1 MKQLKIFTR
10 PERLTWKGALA
21 SVGALALTCSGGALA
36 WQANGWSVYKYAP
49 GIEQTVTVTS
59 ASDDLICP
67 ASAENNLQAPAY
79 TQPVGYTLS
88 VGDIKRAGGSQAYVK
103 DGVVSSYDISG
114 ATIKLDQSASR
125 TKVGG
130 AMVAYSDSGDLR
142 SLTAGGCIQ
151 SSVTSWIVGGATIVG
166 SSSTLYVA
174 NPGNTT
180 VNVKVTAW
188 GASGEISLPSD
199 GQLSIAP
206 GKATQLALENS
217 ADADPQLALRV
228 QAEGGRVAAWVA
240 SQKLDGESA
249 AGSDIITSTSS
260 TGTSLTIGALS
271 IDKAASQITPQAAAA
286 DGAATS
292 SPTPSAT
299 ASTTATPSAKATAK
313 ASAKASSA
321 AKAGA
326 TPSAK
331 ASAKASAKPSATPSA
346 KTTAKASAKPSASA
360 ATSPSPTA
368 AAATPSATASAESLD
383 LSGSL
388 NEPRLRVLN
397 PGTKTAHVKVTLLGK
412 SGPVQFAPASGL
424 NVKAGQVADLPL
436 GGLSQGTYGVKI
448 DSDQPVSAAALST
461 SQGSEYPELS
471 GQHIHDFTWSQAQ
484 TGQGG
489 VAMLPRQDVTS
500 QLLLTNPSAKSKQVT
515 LSAIGSNWTSTL
527 TLPALSTQVAQV
539 PESVQA
545 VSVSGAVPATL
556 VSRETSGD
564 QAGTLISVIDRIEVT
579 EATAQR
585 RIRL

>member
-36 WQANGWSVYKYAP
+36 WQANGWSVYKYAS

-88 VGDIKRAGGSQAYVK
+88 VGDIKRAGGSQASIK

-249 AGSDIITSTSS
+249 AGSDIITSTASA
-260 TGTSLTIGALS
+260 GTSLTIGALS

-286 DGAATS
+286 DAAATPS
-292 SPTPSAT
+292 PSAA
-299 ASTTATPSAKATAK
+299 ASATATPSAKATAK

-321 AKAGA
+321 AKA
-326 TPSAK
+326 S
-331 ASAKASAKPSATPSA
+331 
-346 KTTAKASAKPSASA
+346 
-360 ATSPSPTA
+360 
-368 AAATPSATASAESLD
+368 ATPSATATTAAATPSPSASADSLD
-383 LSGSL
+383 LSGAL

-397 PGTKTAHVKVTLLGK
+397 PGDKTAHVKVTLLGK

-436 GGLSQGTYGVKI
+436 GGLAQGTYGVKI

-500 QLLLTNPSAKSKQVT
+500 QLLLTNPSAQPKQVT

-545 VSVSGAVPATL
+545 VSVSGAVAATL

>member
-88 VGDIKRAGGSQAYVK
+88 VGDIKRAGGSQASIK

-125 TKVGG
+125 TKAGG

-142 SLTAGGCIQ
+142 SLTAGGCVQ

-271 IDKAASQITPQAAAA
+271 IDKAASEITPQAAAA
-286 DGAATS
+286 DATATP
-292 SPTPSAT
+292 SPSPSAT
-299 ASTTATPSAKATAK
+299 TSATATPSAKATAK
-313 ASAKASSA
+313 ASAKASGKASA
-321 AKAGA
+321 A
-326 TPSAK
+326 PSAK
-331 ASAKASAKPSATPSA
+331 A
-346 KTTAKASAKPSASA
+346 TAK
-360 ATSPSPTA
+360 
-368 AAATPSATASAESLD
+368 ATPSATAKPSAAASTAAATPSPTPSASADSLD
-383 LSGSL
+383 LSGAL

-397 PGTKTAHVKVTLLGK
+397 PGDKTAHVKVTLLGK

-579 EATAQR
+579 EAIAQR

>member
-1 MKQLKIFTR
+1 MKQLKVFTR
-10 PERLTWKGALA
+10 PERLTWRGALA
-21 SVGALALTCSGGALA
+21 SVGALALTCTGGALA

-88 VGDIKRAGGSQAYVK
+88 VGDIKRAGGSQATVK

-249 AGSDIITSTSS
+249 AGSDIITSTASA
-260 TGTSLTIGALS
+260 GTSLTIGALS
-271 IDKAASQITPQAAAA
+271 IDKAASQITPQTAAA
-286 DGAATS
+286 DAAATPS
-292 SPTPSAT
+292 PSA
-299 ASTTATPSAKATAK
+299 AVSATATPSAKATAK
-313 ASAKASSA
+313 ASAKASGA

-326 TPSAK
+326 TPSSK
-331 ASAKASAKPSATPSA
+331 ASAKASAKPSATA
-346 KTTAKASAKPSASA
+346 TTAV
-360 ATSPSPTA
+360 ATSSPSPTA
-368 AAATPSATASAESLD
+368 AAATPNPTASAESLD

-412 SGPVQFAPASGL
+412 SGPVEFAPASAL

-436 GGLSQGTYGVKI
+436 GGLAQGTYGVKI

-500 QLLLTNPSAKSKQVT
+500 QLLLTNPSAQPKQVT

-539 PESVQA
+539 PDSVQA

-579 EATAQR
+579 EAIAQR

>member
-21 SVGALALTCSGGALA
+21 SVGALALTCTGGALA

-88 VGDIKRAGGSQAYVK
+88 VGDIKRAGGSQASIK

-125 TKVGG
+125 TKAGG

-142 SLTAGGCIQ
+142 SLTAGGCVQ

-249 AGSDIITSTSS
+249 AGSDIITSTASA
-260 TGTSLTIGALS
+260 GTSLTIGALS

-286 DGAATS
+286 DGAATPS
-292 SPTPSAT
+292 PSPTAA

-313 ASAKASSA
+313 ASAKASGA
-321 AKAGA
+321 AKASV

-331 ASAKASAKPSATPSA
+331 ASAKATPSATA
-346 KTTAKASAKPSASA
+346 TATTAA
-360 ATSPSPTA
+360 ATPPPSPTA
-368 AAATPSATASAESLD
+368 AAATPNPTASAESLD

-412 SGPVQFAPASGL
+412 SGPVEFAPASAL

-436 GGLSQGTYGVKI
+436 GGLAQGTYGVKI

-500 QLLLTNPSAKSKQVT
+500 QLLLTNPSAQPKQVT

-545 VSVSGAVPATL
+545 VSVSGAVAATL

-564 QAGTLISVIDRIEVT
+564 QAGTLISVIDCIEVT

>member
-88 VGDIKRAGGSQAYVK
+88 VGDIKRAGGSQASIK

-125 TKVGG
+125 TKAGG

-142 SLTAGGCIQ
+142 SLTAGGCVQ

-249 AGSDIITSTSS
+249 AGSDIITSTASA
-260 TGTSLTIGALS
+260 GTSLTIGALS

-286 DGAATS
+286 DAAATPS
-292 SPTPSAT
+292 PSA
-299 ASTTATPSAKATAK
+299 AVSATATPSAKATAK

-321 AKAGA
+321 AKASA

-331 ASAKASAKPSATPSA
+331 ASAKATAKPSAT
-346 KTTAKASAKPSASA
+346 
-360 ATSPSPTA
+360 
-368 AAATPSATASAESLD
+368 ATPSATASTAAATPSPTPTASADSLD
-383 LSGSL
+383 LSGAL

-397 PGTKTAHVKVTLLGK
+397 PGDKTAHVKVTLLGK

-436 GGLSQGTYGVKI
+436 GGLAQGTYGVKI

-500 QLLLTNPSAKSKQVT
+500 QLLLTNPSAQPKQIT

-539 PESVQA
+539 PDSVQA

>member
-88 VGDIKRAGGSQAYVK
+88 VGDIKRAGGSQASIK

-125 TKVGG
+125 TKAGG

-142 SLTAGGCIQ
+142 SLTAGGCVQ

-249 AGSDIITSTSS
+249 AGSDIITSTASA
-260 TGTSLTIGALS
+260 GTSLTIGALS
-271 IDKAASQITPQAAAA
+271 IDKAASEITPQAAAA
-286 DGAATS
+286 DAAATPS
-292 SPTPSAT
+292 PSAA
-299 ASTTATPSAKATAK
+299 ASATATPSAKATAK

-321 AKAGA
+321 AKA
-326 TPSAK
+326 S
-331 ASAKASAKPSATPSA
+331 
-346 KTTAKASAKPSASA
+346 
-360 ATSPSPTA
+360 
-368 AAATPSATASAESLD
+368 ATPSATATTAAATPSPSASADSLD
-383 LSGSL
+383 LSGAL

-397 PGTKTAHVKVTLLGK
+397 PGDKTAHVKVTLLGK

-436 GGLSQGTYGVKI
+436 GGLAQGTYGVKI

-500 QLLLTNPSAKSKQVT
+500 QLLLTNPSAQPKQVT

>member
-88 VGDIKRAGGSQAYVK
+88 VGDIKRAGGSQASIK

-125 TKVGG
+125 TKAGG

-142 SLTAGGCIQ
+142 SLTAGGCVQ

-249 AGSDIITSTSS
+249 AGSDIITSTASA
-260 TGTSLTIGALS
+260 GTSLTIGALS
-271 IDKAASQITPQAAAA
+271 IDKAASEITPQAAAA
-286 DGAATS
+286 DAAATP
-292 SPTPSAT
+292 SPTPT
-299 ASTTATPSAKATAK
+299 ASATATPSAKATAK

-321 AKAGA
+321 AKA
-326 TPSAK
+326 S
-331 ASAKASAKPSATPSA
+331 
-346 KTTAKASAKPSASA
+346 
-360 ATSPSPTA
+360 
-368 AAATPSATASAESLD
+368 ATPSATATTAAATPSPSASADSLD
-383 LSGSL
+383 LSGAL

-397 PGTKTAHVKVTLLGK
+397 PGDKTAHVKVTLLGK

-436 GGLSQGTYGVKI
+436 GGLAQGTYGVKI

-500 QLLLTNPSAKSKQVT
+500 QLLLTNPSAQPKQVT

>member
-36 WQANGWSVYKYAP
+36 WQANGWSVYKYAS

-88 VGDIKRAGGSQAYVK
+88 VGDIKRAGGSQASIK

-125 TKVGG
+125 TKAGG

-142 SLTAGGCIQ
+142 SLTAGGCVQ

-249 AGSDIITSTSS
+249 AGSDIITSTASA
-260 TGTSLTIGALS
+260 GTSLTIGALS

-286 DGAATS
+286 DAAATPS
-292 SPTPSAT
+292 PSAA
-299 ASTTATPSAKATAK
+299 ASATATPSAKATAK

-331 ASAKASAKPSATPSA
+331 A
-346 KTTAKASAKPSASA
+346 TAK
-360 ATSPSPTA
+360 
-368 AAATPSATASAESLD
+368 ATPSATAKPSATASTAAATPSPTPTASADSLD
-383 LSGSL
+383 LSGAL

-397 PGTKTAHVKVTLLGK
+397 PGDKTAHVKVTLLGK
-412 SGPVQFAPASGL
+412 SGPVQFAPASAL

-436 GGLSQGTYGVKI
+436 GGLAQGTYGVKI

-500 QLLLTNPSAKSKQVT
+500 QLLLTNPSAQPKQIT

-539 PESVQA
+539 PDSVQA

>member
-88 VGDIKRAGGSQAYVK
+88 VGDIKRAGGSQASIK

-125 TKVGG
+125 TKAGG

-142 SLTAGGCIQ
+142 SLTAGGCVQ

-286 DGAATS
+286 DATATP
-292 SPTPSAT
+292 SPSPSAT
-299 ASTTATPSAKATAK
+299 TSATATPSAKATAK
-313 ASAKASSA
+313 ASAKASGKASA
-321 AKAGA
+321 A
-326 TPSAK
+326 PSAK
-331 ASAKASAKPSATPSA
+331 A
-346 KTTAKASAKPSASA
+346 TAK
-360 ATSPSPTA
+360 
-368 AAATPSATASAESLD
+368 ATPSATAKPSAAASTAAATPSPSASADSLD
-383 LSGSL
+383 LSGAL

-397 PGTKTAHVKVTLLGK
+397 PGDKTAHVKVTLLGK

>member
-88 VGDIKRAGGSQAYVK
+88 VGDIKRAGGSQASIK

-125 TKVGG
+125 TKAGG

-142 SLTAGGCIQ
+142 SLTAGGCVQ

-249 AGSDIITSTSS
+249 AGSDIITSTASA
-260 TGTSLTIGALS
+260 GTSLTIGALS
-271 IDKAASQITPQAAAA
+271 IDKAASEITPQAAA
-286 DGAATS
+286 DATATP

-299 ASTTATPSAKATAK
+299 ASATATPSAKATAK
-313 ASAKASSA
+313 ASAKASGKASA
-321 AKAGA
+321 A
-326 TPSAK
+326 PSAK
-331 ASAKASAKPSATPSA
+331 A
-346 KTTAKASAKPSASA
+346 TAK
-360 ATSPSPTA
+360 
-368 AAATPSATASAESLD
+368 ATPSATAKPSAAASTAAATPSPTPSASADSLD
-383 LSGSL
+383 LSGAL

-397 PGTKTAHVKVTLLGK
+397 PGDKTAHVKVTLLGK

>member
-88 VGDIKRAGGSQAYVK
+88 VGDIKRAGGSQASIK

-125 TKVGG
+125 TKAGG

-142 SLTAGGCIQ
+142 SLTAGGCVQ

-188 GASGEISLPSD
+188 GASGEISLPSA

-249 AGSDIITSTSS
+249 AGSDIITSTASA
-260 TGTSLTIGALS
+260 GTSLTIGALS

-286 DGAATS
+286 DAAATPS
-292 SPTPSAT
+292 PSAA
-299 ASTTATPSAKATAK
+299 ASATATPSAKATAK

-321 AKAGA
+321 AKASA

-331 ASAKASAKPSATPSA
+331 ASAKATPSAT
-346 KTTAKASAKPSASA
+346 T
-360 ATSPSPTA
+360 
-368 AAATPSATASAESLD
+368 AAATPSPSASADSLD
-383 LSGSL
+383 LSGAL

-397 PGTKTAHVKVTLLGK
+397 PGDKTAHVKVTLLGK

-436 GGLSQGTYGVKI
+436 GGLAQGTYGVKI

-500 QLLLTNPSAKSKQVT
+500 QLLLTNPSAQPKQVT

-579 EATAQR
+579 EAIAQR

>member
-10 PERLTWKGALA
+10 PERLTWKGALS

-88 VGDIKRAGGSQAYVK
+88 VGDIKRAGGSQASIK

-125 TKVGG
+125 TKAGG

-142 SLTAGGCIQ
+142 SLTAGGCVQ

-249 AGSDIITSTSS
+249 AGSDIITSTASA
-260 TGTSLTIGALS
+260 GTSLTIGALS

-286 DGAATS
+286 DAAATPS
-292 SPTPSAT
+292 PSAA
-299 ASTTATPSAKATAK
+299 ASATATPSAKATAK

-321 AKAGA
+321 AKA
-326 TPSAK
+326 S
-331 ASAKASAKPSATPSA
+331 
-346 KTTAKASAKPSASA
+346 
-360 ATSPSPTA
+360 
-368 AAATPSATASAESLD
+368 ATPSATATTAAATPSPSASADSLD
-383 LSGSL
+383 LSGAL

-397 PGTKTAHVKVTLLGK
+397 PGDKTAHVKVTLLGK

-436 GGLSQGTYGVKI
+436 GGLAQGTYGVKI

-500 QLLLTNPSAKSKQVT
+500 QLLLTNPSAQPKQVT

>member
-88 VGDIKRAGGSQAYVK
+88 VGDIKRAGGSQASIK

-125 TKVGG
+125 TKAGG

-142 SLTAGGCIQ
+142 SLTAGGCVQ

-249 AGSDIITSTSS
+249 AGSDIITSTASA
-260 TGTSLTIGALS
+260 GTSLTIGALS
-271 IDKAASQITPQAAAA
+271 IDKAASQITPQAAADA
-286 DGAATS
+286 AATPS
-292 SPTPSAT
+292 PSAA
-299 ASTTATPSAKATAK
+299 ASATATPSAKATAK

-321 AKAGA
+321 AKASA

-331 ASAKASAKPSATPSA
+331 ASAKATPSATAKPSAA
-346 KTTAKASAKPSASA
+346 AS
-360 ATSPSPTA
+360 T
-368 AAATPSATASAESLD
+368 AAATPSPSASADSLD
-383 LSGSL
+383 LSGAL

-397 PGTKTAHVKVTLLGK
+397 PGDKTAHVKVTLLGK

>member
-88 VGDIKRAGGSQAYVK
+88 VGDIKRAGGSQATVK

-249 AGSDIITSTSS
+249 AGSDIITSTASA
-260 TGTSLTIGALS
+260 GTSLTIGALS

-292 SPTPSAT
+292 SPSPTAA

-313 ASAKASSA
+313 ASAKASGA

-331 ASAKASAKPSATPSA
+331 ASAKATPSATA
-346 KTTAKASAKPSASA
+346 TATTAA
-360 ATSPSPTA
+360 ATPPPSPTA
-368 AAATPSATASAESLD
+368 AAATPNPTASAESLD

-412 SGPVQFAPASGL
+412 SGPVEFAPASAL

-436 GGLSQGTYGVKI
+436 GGLAQGTYGVKI

-500 QLLLTNPSAKSKQVT
+500 QLLLTNSSAQPKQVT

-545 VSVSGAVPATL
+545 VSVSGAVAATL

-564 QAGTLISVIDRIEVT
+564 QAGTLISVIDCIEVT

>member
-36 WQANGWSVYKYAP
+36 WQANGWSVYKYAS

-88 VGDIKRAGGSQAYVK
+88 VGDIKRAGGSQASIK

-125 TKVGG
+125 TKAGG

-142 SLTAGGCIQ
+142 SLTAGGCVQ

-249 AGSDIITSTSS
+249 AGSDIITSTASA
-260 TGTSLTIGALS
+260 GTSLTIGALS
-271 IDKAASQITPQAAAA
+271 IDKAASEITPQAAAA
-286 DGAATS
+286 DATATP

-299 ASTTATPSAKATAK
+299 ASATATPSAKATAK
-313 ASAKASSA
+313 TNAKASGA
-321 AKAGA
+321 AKASA

-331 ASAKASAKPSATPSA
+331 ASAKATPSATAKPSAA
-346 KTTAKASAKPSASA
+346 AS
-360 ATSPSPTA
+360 T
-368 AAATPSATASAESLD
+368 AAATPSPTASADSLD
-383 LSGSL
+383 LSGAL

-397 PGTKTAHVKVTLLGK
+397 PGDKTAHVKVTLLGK
-412 SGPVQFAPASGL
+412 SGPVQFAPASAL

-436 GGLSQGTYGVKI
+436 GGLAQGTYGVKI

-489 VAMLPRQDVTS
+489 VAILPRQDVTS
-500 QLLLTNPSAKSKQVT
+500 QLLLTNPSAQPKQVT

-539 PESVQA
+539 PDSVQA

>member
-1 MKQLKIFTR
+1 MKQLKVFTR

-142 SLTAGGCIQ
+142 SLTAGGCVQ

-249 AGSDIITSTSS
+249 AGSDIITSTASA
-260 TGTSLTIGALS
+260 GTSLTIGALS

-292 SPTPSAT
+292 SPSPTAA

-313 ASAKASSA
+313 ASAKASGA
-321 AKAGA
+321 AKASV

-331 ASAKASAKPSATPSA
+331 ASAKATPSATA
-346 KTTAKASAKPSASA
+346 TATTAA
-360 ATSPSPTA
+360 ATPPPSPTA
-368 AAATPSATASAESLD
+368 AAATPNPTASAESLD

-412 SGPVQFAPASGL
+412 SGPVEFAPASAL

-436 GGLSQGTYGVKI
+436 GGLAQGTYGVKI

-500 QLLLTNPSAKSKQVT
+500 QLLLTNPSAQPKQVT

-545 VSVSGAVPATL
+545 VSVSGAVAATL

>member
-88 VGDIKRAGGSQAYVK
+88 VGDIKRAGGSQASIK

-125 TKVGG
+125 TKAGG

-142 SLTAGGCIQ
+142 SLTAGGCVQ

-249 AGSDIITSTSS
+249 AGSDIITSTASA
-260 TGTSLTIGALS
+260 GTSLTIGALS

-286 DGAATS
+286 DAAATPS
-292 SPTPSAT
+292 PSAA
-299 ASTTATPSAKATAK
+299 ASATATPSAKATAK
-313 ASAKASSA
+313 ASAKASGKASA
-321 AKAGA
+321 A
-326 TPSAK
+326 PSAK
-331 ASAKASAKPSATPSA
+331 A
-346 KTTAKASAKPSASA
+346 TAK
-360 ATSPSPTA
+360 
-368 AAATPSATASAESLD
+368 ATPSATAKPSAAASTAAATPSPTPSASADSLD
-383 LSGSL
+383 LSGAL

-397 PGTKTAHVKVTLLGK
+397 PGDKTAHVKVTLLGK

>member
-1 MKQLKIFTR
+1 MKQLKVFTR
-10 PERLTWKGALA
+10 PERLTWRGALA
-21 SVGALALTCSGGALA
+21 SVGALALTCTGGALA

-88 VGDIKRAGGSQAYVK
+88 VGDIKRAGGSQASIK

-249 AGSDIITSTSS
+249 AGSDIITSTASA
-260 TGTSLTIGALS
+260 GTSLTIGALS

-286 DGAATS
+286 DAAATPS
-292 SPTPSAT
+292 PSAA
-299 ASTTATPSAKATAK
+299 ASATATPSAKATAK
-313 ASAKASSA
+313 ASAKASGA

-331 ASAKASAKPSATPSA
+331 ASAKATPSATA
-346 KTTAKASAKPSASA
+346 TATTAA
-360 ATSPSPTA
+360 ATPSPSPTA
-368 AAATPSATASAESLD
+368 AAATPNPTASAESLD

-412 SGPVQFAPASGL
+412 SGPVEFAPASAL

-436 GGLSQGTYGVKI
+436 GGLAQGTYGVKI

-500 QLLLTNPSAKSKQVT
+500 QLLLTNPSAQPKQVT

-564 QAGTLISVIDRIEVT
+564 QAGTLISVIDCIEVT

>member
-88 VGDIKRAGGSQAYVK
+88 VGDIKRAGGSQASIK

-125 TKVGG
+125 TKAGG

-142 SLTAGGCIQ
+142 SLTAGGCVQ

-286 DGAATS
+286 DATATP
-292 SPTPSAT
+292 SPSPSAT
-299 ASTTATPSAKATAK
+299 TSATATPSAKATAK
-313 ASAKASSA
+313 ASAKASGKASA
-321 AKAGA
+321 A
-326 TPSAK
+326 PSAK
-331 ASAKASAKPSATPSA
+331 A
-346 KTTAKASAKPSASA
+346 TAK
-360 ATSPSPTA
+360 
-368 AAATPSATASAESLD
+368 ATPSATAKPSAAASTAAATPSPTPSASADSLD
-383 LSGSL
+383 LSGAL

-397 PGTKTAHVKVTLLGK
+397 PGDKTAHVKVTLLGK

-436 GGLSQGTYGVKI
+436 GGLAQGTYGVKI

-500 QLLLTNPSAKSKQVT
+500 QLLLTNPSAQPKQVT

-556 VSRETSGD
+556 VSRETSGA

>member
-88 VGDIKRAGGSQAYVK
+88 VGDIKRAGGSQASIK

-125 TKVGG
+125 TKAGG

-142 SLTAGGCIQ
+142 SLTAGGCVQ

-249 AGSDIITSTSS
+249 AGSDIITSTASA
-260 TGTSLTIGALS
+260 GTSLTIGALS

-286 DGAATS
+286 DAAATPS
-292 SPTPSAT
+292 PSAA
-299 ASTTATPSAKATAK
+299 ASATATPSAKATAK

-321 AKAGA
+321 AKA
-326 TPSAK
+326 S
-331 ASAKASAKPSATPSA
+331 
-346 KTTAKASAKPSASA
+346 
-360 ATSPSPTA
+360 
-368 AAATPSATASAESLD
+368 ATPSATATTAAATPSPSASADSLD
-383 LSGSL
+383 LSGAL

-397 PGTKTAHVKVTLLGK
+397 PGDKTAHVKVTLLGK

-436 GGLSQGTYGVKI
+436 GGLAQGTYGVKI

-500 QLLLTNPSAKSKQVT
+500 QLLLTNPSAQPKQVT

-539 PESVQA
+539 PENVQA

>member
-88 VGDIKRAGGSQAYVK
+88 VGDIKRAGGSQASIK

-125 TKVGG
+125 TKAGG

-142 SLTAGGCIQ
+142 SLTAGGCVQ

-249 AGSDIITSTSS
+249 AGSDIITSTASA
-260 TGTSLTIGALS
+260 GTSLTIGALS

-286 DGAATS
+286 DAAATPS
-292 SPTPSAT
+292 PSAA
-299 ASTTATPSAKATAK
+299 ASATATPSAKATAK

-321 AKAGA
+321 AKA
-326 TPSAK
+326 S
-331 ASAKASAKPSATPSA
+331 
-346 KTTAKASAKPSASA
+346 
-360 ATSPSPTA
+360 
-368 AAATPSATASAESLD
+368 ATPSATATTAAATPSPSASADSLD
-383 LSGSL
+383 LSGAL

-397 PGTKTAHVKVTLLGK
+397 PGDKTAHVKVTLLGK

-436 GGLSQGTYGVKI
+436 GGLAQGTYGVKI

-500 QLLLTNPSAKSKQVT
+500 QLLLTNPSAQPKQVT

>member
-21 SVGALALTCSGGALA
+21 SAGALVLTCSGGALA
-36 WQANGWSVYKYAP
+36 WQANGWSVYKYAS

-88 VGDIKRAGGSQAYVK
+88 VGDIKRSGGSQASIK

-249 AGSDIITSTSS
+249 AGSDIITSTASA
-260 TGTSLTIGALS
+260 GTSLTIGALS
-271 IDKAASQITPQAAAA
+271 IDKAAAEITPQAAAA
-286 DGAATS
+286 DAAATP

-299 ASTTATPSAKATAK
+299 ASATATPSAKATAK
-313 ASAKASSA
+313 ASAKASGKASA
-321 AKAGA
+321 A
-326 TPSAK
+326 PSAK
-331 ASAKASAKPSATPSA
+331 A
-346 KTTAKASAKPSASA
+346 TAK
-360 ATSPSPTA
+360 
-368 AAATPSATASAESLD
+368 ATPSATAKPSAAASTAAATPSPTPSASADSLD
-383 LSGSL
+383 LSGAL

-397 PGTKTAHVKVTLLGK
+397 PGDKTAHVKVTLLGK
-412 SGPVQFAPASGL
+412 SGPVQFAPASAL

-539 PESVQA
+539 PDSVQA

>member
-10 PERLTWKGALA
+10 PERLTWKGALS

-88 VGDIKRAGGSQAYVK
+88 VGDIKRAGGSQASIK

-125 TKVGG
+125 TKAGG

-142 SLTAGGCIQ
+142 SLTAGGCVQ

-249 AGSDIITSTSS
+249 AGSDIITSTASA
-260 TGTSLTIGALS
+260 GTSLTIGALS

-286 DGAATS
+286 DAAATPS
-292 SPTPSAT
+292 PSAA
-299 ASTTATPSAKATAK
+299 ASATATPSAKASTK

-321 AKAGA
+321 AKASA

-331 ASAKASAKPSATPSA
+331 ASAKATPSATAKPSATA
-346 KTTAKASAKPSASA
+346 TT
-360 ATSPSPTA
+360 
-368 AAATPSATASAESLD
+368 AAATPSPSASADSLD
-383 LSGSL
+383 LSGAL

-397 PGTKTAHVKVTLLGK
+397 PGDKTAHVKVTLLGK

-436 GGLSQGTYGVKI
+436 GGLTQGTYGVKI

-500 QLLLTNPSAKSKQVT
+500 QLLLTNPSAQPKQVT

-539 PESVQA
+539 PDSVQA

>member
-88 VGDIKRAGGSQAYVK
+88 VGDIKRAGGSQASIK

-125 TKVGG
+125 TKAGG

-142 SLTAGGCIQ
+142 SLTAGGCVQ

-286 DGAATS
+286 DATATP

-299 ASTTATPSAKATAK
+299 TSATATPSAKATAK
-313 ASAKASSA
+313 ASAKASGKASA
-321 AKAGA
+321 A
-326 TPSAK
+326 PSAK
-331 ASAKASAKPSATPSA
+331 A
-346 KTTAKASAKPSASA
+346 TAK
-360 ATSPSPTA
+360 
-368 AAATPSATASAESLD
+368 ATPSATAKPSAAASTAAATPSPTPSASADSLD
-383 LSGSL
+383 LSGAL

-397 PGTKTAHVKVTLLGK
+397 PGDKTAHVKVTLLGK

>member
-36 WQANGWSVYKYAP
+36 WQANGWSVYKYAS

-88 VGDIKRAGGSQAYVK
+88 VGDIKRAGGSQASIK

-125 TKVGG
+125 TKAGG

-142 SLTAGGCIQ
+142 SLTAGGCVQ

-249 AGSDIITSTSS
+249 AGSDIITSTASA
-260 TGTSLTIGALS
+260 GTSLTIGALS
-271 IDKAASQITPQAAAA
+271 IDKAASEITPQAAADA
-286 DGAATS
+286 AATP
-292 SPTPSAT
+292 SPSAAASATATPSAKAT
-299 ASTTATPSAKATAK
+299 VKATPSAKATAK

-321 AKAGA
+321 AKASA

-331 ASAKASAKPSATPSA
+331 ASAKATPSAT
-346 KTTAKASAKPSASA
+346 TAAATASPSASA
-360 ATSPSPTA
+360 D
-368 AAATPSATASAESLD
+368 SLD
-383 LSGSL
+383 LSGAL

-397 PGTKTAHVKVTLLGK
+397 PGDKTAHVKVTLLGK

-436 GGLSQGTYGVKI
+436 GGLAQGTYGVKI

-500 QLLLTNPSAKSKQVT
+500 QLLLTNPSAQPKQVT
-515 LSAIGSNWTSTL
+515 LSTIGSNWTSTL

-556 VSRETSGD
+556 VSRETSGA

-579 EATAQR
+579 EAIAQR

>member
-88 VGDIKRAGGSQAYVK
+88 VGDIKRAGGSQASIK

-142 SLTAGGCIQ
+142 SLTAGGCVQ

-286 DGAATS
+286 DATATP
-292 SPTPSAT
+292 SPSPSAT
-299 ASTTATPSAKATAK
+299 TSATATPSAKATAK
-313 ASAKASSA
+313 ASAKASGKASA
-321 AKAGA
+321 A
-326 TPSAK
+326 PSAK
-331 ASAKASAKPSATPSA
+331 A
-346 KTTAKASAKPSASA
+346 TAK
-360 ATSPSPTA
+360 
-368 AAATPSATASAESLD
+368 ATPSATAKPSAAASTAAATPSPTPSASADSLD
-383 LSGSL
+383 LSGAL

-397 PGTKTAHVKVTLLGK
+397 PGDKTAHVKVTLLGK

>member
-36 WQANGWSVYKYAP
+36 WQANGWSVYKYAS

-88 VGDIKRAGGSQAYVK
+88 VGDIKRAGGSQASIK

-125 TKVGG
+125 TKAGG

-142 SLTAGGCIQ
+142 SLTAGGCVQ

-188 GASGEISLPSD
+188 GASGEISLPSA

-228 QAEGGRVAAWVA
+228 QAEGGRVAAWLA

-249 AGSDIITSTSS
+249 AGSDIITSTASA
-260 TGTSLTIGALS
+260 GTSLTIGALS
-271 IDKAASQITPQAAAA
+271 IDKAASEITPQAAADA
-286 DGAATS
+286 AATPS
-292 SPTPSAT
+292 PSAA
-299 ASTTATPSAKATAK
+299 ASATATPSAKATAK
-313 ASAKASSA
+313 ASAKASST
-321 AKAGA
+321 AKASA

-331 ASAKASAKPSATPSA
+331 ASAKATPSAT
-346 KTTAKASAKPSASA
+346 T
-360 ATSPSPTA
+360 
-368 AAATPSATASAESLD
+368 AAATPSPSASADSLD
-383 LSGSL
+383 LSGAL

-397 PGTKTAHVKVTLLGK
+397 PGDKTAHVKVTLLGK

-436 GGLSQGTYGVKI
+436 GGLAQGTYGVKI

-500 QLLLTNPSAKSKQVT
+500 QLLLTNPSAQPKQVT

-579 EATAQR
+579 EAIAQR

>member
-21 SVGALALTCSGGALA
+21 SAGALVLTCSGGALA
-36 WQANGWSVYKYAP
+36 WQANGWSVYKYAS

-88 VGDIKRAGGSQAYVK
+88 VGDIKRSGGSQASIK

-114 ATIKLDQSASR
+114 ATIKLDQSTSR

-249 AGSDIITSTSS
+249 AGSDIITSTASA
-260 TGTSLTIGALS
+260 GTSLTIGALS
-271 IDKAASQITPQAAAA
+271 IDKAASEITPQAAAA
-286 DGAATS
+286 DAAATP

-299 ASTTATPSAKATAK
+299 TSATATPSAKATAK
-313 ASAKASSA
+313 ASAKASGA

-331 ASAKASAKPSATPSA
+331 ASAKASAKTSGAAKAGAAPSAA
-346 KTTAKASAKPSASA
+346 AS
-360 ATSPSPTA
+360 T
-368 AAATPSATASAESLD
+368 AAATPSPTPTASADSLD
-383 LSGSL
+383 LSGAL

-397 PGTKTAHVKVTLLGK
+397 PGDKTAHVKVTLLGK

-500 QLLLTNPSAKSKQVT
+500 QLLLTNPSAQPKQVT

-539 PESVQA
+539 PDSVQA

-579 EATAQR
+579 EAIAQR

>member
-88 VGDIKRAGGSQAYVK
+88 VGDIKRAGGSQASIK

-114 ATIKLDQSASR
+114 AAIKLDQSASR

-142 SLTAGGCIQ
+142 SLTAGGCVQ

-249 AGSDIITSTSS
+249 AGSDIITSTASA
-260 TGTSLTIGALS
+260 GTSLTIGVLS
-271 IDKAASQITPQAAAA
+271 IDKAASEITPQAAAVDA
-286 DGAATS
+286 AATP
-292 SPTPSAT
+292 SPTPSAA
-299 ASTTATPSAKATAK
+299 ASATATPSAKATAK
-313 ASAKASSA
+313 ASAKASGKASA
-321 AKAGA
+321 A
-326 TPSAK
+326 PSAK
-331 ASAKASAKPSATPSA
+331 A
-346 KTTAKASAKPSASA
+346 TAK
-360 ATSPSPTA
+360 
-368 AAATPSATASAESLD
+368 ATPSATAKPSAAASTAAATPSPTPSASADSLD
-383 LSGSL
+383 LSGAL

-397 PGTKTAHVKVTLLGK
+397 PGDKTAHVKVTLLGK

-539 PESVQA
+539 PDSVQA

>member
-10 PERLTWKGALA
+10 PECLTWKGALA

-88 VGDIKRAGGSQAYVK
+88 VGDIKRAGGSQASIK

-125 TKVGG
+125 TKAGG

-249 AGSDIITSTSS
+249 AGSDIITSTASA
-260 TGTSLTIGALS
+260 GTSLTIGALS
-271 IDKAASQITPQAAAA
+271 IDKAASEITPQAAAA
-286 DGAATS
+286 DAAATP
-292 SPTPSAT
+292 SPTPSAS
-299 ASTTATPSAKATAK
+299 ATATPSAKATAK

-321 AKAGA
+321 AKASA

-331 ASAKASAKPSATPSA
+331 ASAKATPSAT
-346 KTTAKASAKPSASA
+346 TAAATASPSASA
-360 ATSPSPTA
+360 D
-368 AAATPSATASAESLD
+368 SLD
-383 LSGSL
+383 LSGAL

-397 PGTKTAHVKVTLLGK
+397 PGDKTAHVKVTLLGK

-436 GGLSQGTYGVKI
+436 GGLAQGTYGVKI

-500 QLLLTNPSAKSKQVT
+500 QLLLTNPSAQPKQVT

>member
-88 VGDIKRAGGSQAYVK
+88 VGDIKRAGGSQASIK

-125 TKVGG
+125 TKAGG

-142 SLTAGGCIQ
+142 SLTAGGCVQ

-286 DGAATS
+286 DATATP
-292 SPTPSAT
+292 SPSPSAT
-299 ASTTATPSAKATAK
+299 TSATATPSAKATAK
-313 ASAKASSA
+313 ASAKASGKASA
-321 AKAGA
+321 A
-326 TPSAK
+326 PSAK
-331 ASAKASAKPSATPSA
+331 A
-346 KTTAKASAKPSASA
+346 TAK
-360 ATSPSPTA
+360 
-368 AAATPSATASAESLD
+368 ATPSATAKPSAAASTAAATPSPTPSASADSLD
-383 LSGSL
+383 LSGAL

-397 PGTKTAHVKVTLLGK
+397 PGDKTAHVKVTLLGK

>member
-21 SVGALALTCSGGALA
+21 SVGALALTCAGGALA

-88 VGDIKRAGGSQAYVK
+88 VGDIKRAGGSQASIK

-125 TKVGG
+125 TKAGG

-142 SLTAGGCIQ
+142 SLTAGGCVQ

-249 AGSDIITSTSS
+249 AGSDIITSTASA
-260 TGTSLTIGALS
+260 GTSLTIGALS

-286 DGAATS
+286 ADAAATPS
-292 SPTPSAT
+292 PSAA
-299 ASTTATPSAKATAK
+299 ASATATPSAKATAK
-313 ASAKASSA
+313 ASAKASGA
-321 AKAGA
+321 AKASA

-331 ASAKASAKPSATPSA
+331 ASAKATAKPSATATPS
-346 KTTAKASAKPSASA
+346 TTA
-360 ATSPSPTA
+360 TT
-368 AAATPSATASAESLD
+368 AAATPSPSASADSLD
-383 LSGSL
+383 LSGAL

-397 PGTKTAHVKVTLLGK
+397 PGDKTAHVKVTLLGK

-436 GGLSQGTYGVKI
+436 GGLTQGTYGVKI

-500 QLLLTNPSAKSKQVT
+500 QLLLTNPSAQPKQVT

-539 PESVQA
+539 PDSVQA

>member
-88 VGDIKRAGGSQAYVK
+88 VGDIKRAGGSQASIK

-125 TKVGG
+125 TKAGG

-217 ADADPQLALRV
+217 ADADPQLALQV

-249 AGSDIITSTSS
+249 AGSDIITSTASA
-260 TGTSLTIGALS
+260 GTSLTIGALS
-271 IDKAASQITPQAAAA
+271 IDKAASEITPQAAAA
-286 DGAATS
+286 DATATP

-299 ASTTATPSAKATAK
+299 ASATATPSAKATAK
-313 ASAKASSA
+313 TNAKASGA
-321 AKAGA
+321 AKASA

-331 ASAKASAKPSATPSA
+331 ASAKATPSATAKPSAA
-346 KTTAKASAKPSASA
+346 AS
-360 ATSPSPTA
+360 T
-368 AAATPSATASAESLD
+368 AAATPSPTASADSLD
-383 LSGSL
+383 LSGAL

-397 PGTKTAHVKVTLLGK
+397 PGDKTAHVKVTLLGK

-436 GGLSQGTYGVKI
+436 GGLTQGTYGVKI

-500 QLLLTNPSAKSKQVT
+500 QLLLTNPSAQPKQVT

-539 PESVQA
+539 PDSVQA

>member
-36 WQANGWSVYKYAP
+36 WQANGWSVYKYAS

-88 VGDIKRAGGSQAYVK
+88 VGDIKRAGGSQASIK

-125 TKVGG
+125 TKAGG

-142 SLTAGGCIQ
+142 SLTAGGCVQ

-249 AGSDIITSTSS
+249 AGSDIITSTASA
-260 TGTSLTIGALS
+260 GTSLTIGALS
-271 IDKAASQITPQAAAA
+271 IDKAASEITPQAAAA
-286 DGAATS
+286 DATATP
-292 SPTPSAT
+292 SPSPSAT
-299 ASTTATPSAKATAK
+299 TSATATPSAKATAK
-313 ASAKASSA
+313 ASAKASGKASA
-321 AKAGA
+321 A
-326 TPSAK
+326 PSAK
-331 ASAKASAKPSATPSA
+331 ASVK
-346 KTTAKASAKPSASA
+346 
-360 ATSPSPTA
+360 
-368 AAATPSATASAESLD
+368 ATPSATAKPSAAANTAAATPSPTASADSLD
-383 LSGSL
+383 LSGAL

-397 PGTKTAHVKVTLLGK
+397 PGDKTAHVKVTLLGK

-436 GGLSQGTYGVKI
+436 GGLAQGTYGVKI

-500 QLLLTNPSAKSKQVT
+500 QLLLTNPSAQPKQVT

>member
-1 MKQLKIFTR
+1 MKQLKVFTR

-88 VGDIKRAGGSQAYVK
+88 VGDIKRAGGSQASIK

-125 TKVGG
+125 TKAGG

-142 SLTAGGCIQ
+142 SLTAGGCVQ

-249 AGSDIITSTSS
+249 AGSDIITSTASA
-260 TGTSLTIGALS
+260 GTSLTIGALS

-286 DGAATS
+286 DAAATPS
-292 SPTPSAT
+292 PSAA
-299 ASTTATPSAKATAK
+299 ASATATPSAKATAK

-321 AKAGA
+321 AKA
-326 TPSAK
+326 S
-331 ASAKASAKPSATPSA
+331 
-346 KTTAKASAKPSASA
+346 
-360 ATSPSPTA
+360 
-368 AAATPSATASAESLD
+368 ATPSATATTAAATPSPSASADSLD
-383 LSGSL
+383 LSGAL

-397 PGTKTAHVKVTLLGK
+397 PGDKTAHVKVTLLGK

-436 GGLSQGTYGVKI
+436 GGLAQGTYGVKI

-500 QLLLTNPSAKSKQVT
+500 QLLLTNPSAQPKQVT

>member
-36 WQANGWSVYKYAP
+36 WQANGWSVYKYAS

-88 VGDIKRAGGSQAYVK
+88 VGDIKRAGGSQASIK

-249 AGSDIITSTSS
+249 AGSDIITSTASA
-260 TGTSLTIGALS
+260 GTSLTIGALS
-271 IDKAASQITPQAAAA
+271 IDKAASEITPQAAAA
-286 DGAATS
+286 DAAATP

-299 ASTTATPSAKATAK
+299 TSATATPSAKATAK
-313 ASAKASSA
+313 ASAKASGA

-331 ASAKASAKPSATPSA
+331 ASAKASAKTSGAAKAGAAPSAA
-346 KTTAKASAKPSASA
+346 AS
-360 ATSPSPTA
+360 T
-368 AAATPSATASAESLD
+368 AAATPSPTPTASADSLD
-383 LSGSL
+383 LSGAL

-397 PGTKTAHVKVTLLGK
+397 PGDKTAHVKVTLLGK
-412 SGPVQFAPASGL
+412 SGPVQFAPASAL

-436 GGLSQGTYGVKI
+436 GGLTQGTYGVKI

-500 QLLLTNPSAKSKQVT
+500 QLLLTNPSAQPKQVT

-539 PESVQA
+539 PDSVQA

>member
-36 WQANGWSVYKYAP
+36 WQANGWSVYKYAS

-88 VGDIKRAGGSQAYVK
+88 VGDIKRAGGSQASIK

-249 AGSDIITSTSS
+249 AGSDIITSTASA
-260 TGTSLTIGALS
+260 GTSLTIGALS
-271 IDKAASQITPQAAAA
+271 IDKAASEITPQAAAA
-286 DGAATS
+286 DATATP

-299 ASTTATPSAKATAK
+299 TSATATPSAKATAK
-313 ASAKASSA
+313 ASAKASGA

-326 TPSAK
+326 APSAK
-331 ASAKASAKPSATPSA
+331 ASAKATPSATAKPSATA
-346 KTTAKASAKPSASA
+346 TTAV
-360 ATSPSPTA
+360 ATPSPTA
-368 AAATPSATASAESLD
+368 SADSLD
-383 LSGSL
+383 LSGAL

-397 PGTKTAHVKVTLLGK
+397 PGDKTAHVKVTLLGK
-412 SGPVQFAPASGL
+412 SGPVQFAPASAL

-539 PESVQA
+539 PDSVQA

>member
-88 VGDIKRAGGSQAYVK
+88 VGDIKRAGGSQASIK

-114 ATIKLDQSASR
+114 AAIKLDQSASR

-142 SLTAGGCIQ
+142 SLTAGGCVQ

-249 AGSDIITSTSS
+249 AGSDIITSTASA
-260 TGTSLTIGALS
+260 GTSLTIGALS
-271 IDKAASQITPQAAAA
+271 IDKAASEITPQAAA
-286 DGAATS
+286 DATATP

-299 ASTTATPSAKATAK
+299 ASATATPSAKATAK
-313 ASAKASSA
+313 TNAKASGA
-321 AKAGA
+321 AKASA

-331 ASAKASAKPSATPSA
+331 ASAKATPSATAKPSAA
-346 KTTAKASAKPSASA
+346 AS
-360 ATSPSPTA
+360 T
-368 AAATPSATASAESLD
+368 AAATPSPTPTASADSLD
-383 LSGSL
+383 LSGAL

-397 PGTKTAHVKVTLLGK
+397 PGDKTAHVKVTLLGK
-412 SGPVQFAPASGL
+412 SGPVQFAPASAL

-489 VAMLPRQDVTS
+489 VAILPRQDVTS
-500 QLLLTNPSAKSKQVT
+500 QLLLTNPSAQSKQVT

-539 PESVQA
+539 PDSVQA

>member
-88 VGDIKRAGGSQAYVK
+88 VGDIKRAGGSQASIK

-125 TKVGG
+125 TKAGG

-142 SLTAGGCIQ
+142 SLTAGGCVQ

-188 GASGEISLPSD
+188 GASGEISLPSA

-249 AGSDIITSTSS
+249 AGSDIITSTASA
-260 TGTSLTIGALS
+260 GTSLTIGALS

-286 DGAATS
+286 DAAATPS
-292 SPTPSAT
+292 PSAA
-299 ASTTATPSAKATAK
+299 ASATATPSAKATAK

-331 ASAKASAKPSATPSA
+331 ASAKATPSATAKPSAA
-346 KTTAKASAKPSASA
+346 AS
-360 ATSPSPTA
+360 T
-368 AAATPSATASAESLD
+368 AAATPSPTASADSLD
-383 LSGSL
+383 LSGAL

-397 PGTKTAHVKVTLLGK
+397 PGDKTAHVKVTLLGK
-412 SGPVQFAPASGL
+412 SGPVQFAPASAL

-489 VAMLPRQDVTS
+489 VAILPRQDVTS
-500 QLLLTNPSAKSKQVT
+500 QLLLTNPSAQPKQVT

-539 PESVQA
+539 PDSVQA